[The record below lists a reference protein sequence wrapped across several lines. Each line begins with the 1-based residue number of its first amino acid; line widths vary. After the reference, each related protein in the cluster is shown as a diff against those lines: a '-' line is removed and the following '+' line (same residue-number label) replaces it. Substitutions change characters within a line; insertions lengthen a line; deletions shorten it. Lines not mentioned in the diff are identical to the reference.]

1 MCLKTTTNCSLL
13 FLMLFLKSRYIN
25 GKNNTSVPLMRSSNN
40 IFGRRLVFHPLWLSV
55 IILAGIFFFVSA
67 LFISNTWLW
76 CWLSN
81 LLFLLML
88 HSSVQRRL
96 HTNYFA
102 ASVNSVGISI
112 LSCKYLNINDFK
124 LFHYLRS
131 LTNTLKHINVHKSF
145 CTAFVSVSFFVSLK

>member
-1 MCLKTTTNCSLL
+1 MCLKTTTNSNFL
-13 FLMLFLKSRYIN
+13 FLVLFLKSRYIN
-25 GKNNTSVPLMRSSNN
+25 GKNNASVPLMRSSNS
-40 IFGRRLVFHPLWLSV
+40 IFGRKLVFHPLWLYI
-55 IILAGIFFFVSA
+55 IILAGIFFFLSA

-88 HSSVQRRL
+88 HCSVQRRL

-102 ASVNSVGISI
+102 ASVNSVDISI

-124 LFHYLRS
+124 SYLFS
-131 LTNTLKHINVHKSF
+131 T
-145 CTAFVSVSFFVSLK
+145 TAWEVELLNYFIIWGV